1 MGAREGTTSRVV
13 VVGAGIAGLV
23 AAVRAAEL
31 GAQVTVLEAG
41 DVDRYPANSRYT
53 GGVFHLAFHDITSSP
68 AELLDAI
75 RRTGDGVTRD
85 DLAQVLAEEAGPS
98 VAWLS
103 DHGAAFGHGGDHPWM
118 SRMLVP
124 LSLQEPGFQNHW
136 PDKGAERLLIALERN
151 LDELGGQL
159 LRGVRAKRLL
169 GDANRVRG
177 LIGISAGN
185 SELRFDADAVIL
197 ADGGFQGNDELVSR
211 YISPD
216 PSRLCRRGARSGMG
230 DGLVMAQAVGTAFTA
245 LDKFYGHVQCSR
257 AVHDDKLWP
266 YPIMDLLTS
275 SAIVVDGNGR
285 RFADEGLGGVSMAN
299 AIAKLDDP
307 LSSFLIMDYTI
318 WDTRGRDFLL
328 PPNPT
333 IQERGAEI
341 YSASSVEELASKIGI
356 PGDDLAR
363 TISAYNEAV
372 SRGSTSDLQPP
383 RTDAAATLAA
393 SPLRVESAPFMAVR
407 LAAGITYTMG
417 GIAIDANARVLHE
430 SGEVIPGLYA
440 AGSTTG
446 GFEGGPSAVYLGGLA
461 KAAIFGLR
469 AGESAA
475 QEPTVPVL

>member
-1 MGAREGTTSRVV
+1 MDTRAGTTRRVV

-31 GAQVTVLEAG
+31 GARVTLLEAG
-41 DVDRYPANSRYT
+41 DGDRYPANSRYT
-53 GGVFHLAFHDITSSP
+53 GGVFHLVFQDITSPSD
-68 AELLDAI
+68 ELLDAI
-75 RRTGDGVTRD
+75 RRTGEGVTRD
-85 DLAQVLAEEAGPS
+85 ELAQVLAEDAGPTID
-98 VAWLS
+98 WLS
-103 DHGAAFGHGGDHPWM
+103 RHGAAFGHGGSHPWM

-136 PDKGAERLLIALERN
+136 PDKGAERLLIALERH
-151 LDELGGQL
+151 LDGLGGTL

-169 GDANRVRG
+169 GDANRVEG
-177 LIGISAGN
+177 LIGESASN
-185 SELRFDADAVIL
+185 SEMRFDADAVIL
-197 ADGGFQGNDELVSR
+197 ADGGFQGNDELVRR

-230 DGLVMAQAVGTAFTA
+230 DGLLMAQEIGAAVVGM
-245 LDKFYGHVQCSR
+245 DKFYGHVQCSR
-257 AVHDDKLWP
+257 AVHDDRLWP

-275 SAIVVDGNGR
+275 SAIVVGGDGR

-299 AIAKLDDP
+299 SIAKLDDP
-307 LSSFLIMDYTI
+307 LSAFLIMDSRI

-341 YSASSVEELASKIGI
+341 FSAGSVEGLAEAIGL
-356 PGDDLAR
+356 PGDSLSR
-363 TISAYNEAV
+363 TVSAYNDAV
-372 SRGSTSDLQPP
+372 SRGTTSDLRPP

-393 SPLRVESAPFMAVR
+393 SPLRVDTAPFLAVR

-417 GIAIDANARVLHE
+417 GIAIDAESRVLHE
-430 SGEVIPGLYA
+430 SGDAVPGLYA

-446 GFEGGPSAVYLGGLA
+446 GFEGGPGSVYLGGLA

-475 QEPTVPVL
+475 RDASAPVP